1 MIKLTKLNEKEIFIN
16 PDLIEN
22 IESHP
27 NTTILLTTGK
37 STIVKETPE
46 EVTNRIVELK
56 KRIYSDYNANT
67 RK

>member
-1 MIKLTKLNEKEIFIN
+1 MIKLTKLNGEEIYIN
-16 PDLIEN
+16 PDLIEKM
-22 IESHP
+22 ECHP

-56 KRIYSDYNANT
+56 KKIHNKAEG
-67 RK
+67 

>member
-1 MIKLTKLNEKEIFIN
+1 MIKLTKLNGQEIYIN

-46 EVTNRIVELK
+46 EVTNRIVEFRK
-56 KRIYSDYNANT
+56 KIHN
-67 RK
+67 K